1 MNITEDILRLLP
13 SDARTAESGPAGGS
27 PAGISVESLTRTDS
41 AGANWCFCI
50 ASTFDARVGA

>member
-13 SDARTAESGPAGGS
+13 SDALTAEAGPAAGT
-27 PAGISVESLTRTDS
+27 PAGISVESLTRTDA
-41 AGANWCFCI
+41 AGAAWCFCI